1 MVYIY
6 FLVKEN
12 VPYYVGMSKK
22 PNTRYSKNGK
32 GKQAHLEVIEEHDS
46 MDSAIAAEIFWME
59 QLRQWGFE
67 ICNKKDFKYNKIYR
81 KKKNRINKVFI
92 RVGDKVFDTD
102 WVEYSVTIN
111 NYWKYIQF
119 EGRQYG
125 LSKMIDATG
134 YCEQVRLF
142 GEETKTLK
150 LYIPKSK
157 YKEIYNR
164 IKDILS
170 EYEVIPKDVI
180 LSNRR
185 IDLDTIKRKE
195 VEDGRHLRGRD
206 KDRKAHLL
214 GLLKHIRK
222 KTA

>member
-6 FLVKEN
+6 LLVKEN

-22 PNTRYSKNGK
+22 PNERYSKFDK
-32 GKQAHLEVIEEHDS
+32 EKQSHLEVIEEHDS
-46 MDSAIAAEIFWME
+46 MDTAISSEIFWME
-59 QLRQWGFE
+59 QLRQWGFK
-67 ICNKKDFKYNKIYR
+67 INNKKDFKYNKITH
-81 KKKNRINKVFI
+81 KKRVRINKVFI
-92 RVGDKVFDTD
+92 KVGDKVFDTD
-102 WVEYSVTIN
+102 WVEYSVTIH
-111 NYWKYIQF
+111 NYWKHIQF

-134 YCEQVRLF
+134 YCEQVRPF
-142 GEETKTLK
+142 GEATKTLK
-150 LYIPKSK
+150 LYLPESK

-180 LSNRR
+180 LSGRR
-185 IDLDTIKRKE
+185 IDLAAIKQKE
-195 VEDGRHLRGRD
+195 VEDGRRLRG
-206 KDRKAHLL
+206 KDRDRKMHLL